1 MNSKN
6 QKKGELISRLVE
18 FKSTQPI
25 ISMVELL
32 DCLIEET
39 RIDNDTARGDFII
52 SNQGKIAAFRQLK
65 DIVEKVCRKVCLFIK
80 MLLKIDRL
88 KNI

>member
-65 DIVEKVCRKVCLFIK
+65 DIVEKGLPGGVFVYQ
-80 MLLKIDRL
+80 DAPE
-88 KNI
+88 N